1 MKNEPIGDRLPPC
14 GRQQS
19 ADRRNSPPPKPRQ
32 QGYYRN
38 NQSYQ
43 SEYNDFA
50 PQEMTFLQRLIA
62 TSVIIAFTIF
72 AKWVYMRMG
81 K

>member
-1 MKNEPIGDRLPPC
+1 MKNQVSEDRLPPGS
-14 GRQQS
+14 GR
-19 ADRRNSPPPKPRQ
+19 RHSPPPSQPRHQ
-32 QGYYRN
+32 SYYRD

-43 SEYNDFA
+43 PEYNDSV
-50 PQEMTFLQRLIA
+50 PPEMTFLQRLIA